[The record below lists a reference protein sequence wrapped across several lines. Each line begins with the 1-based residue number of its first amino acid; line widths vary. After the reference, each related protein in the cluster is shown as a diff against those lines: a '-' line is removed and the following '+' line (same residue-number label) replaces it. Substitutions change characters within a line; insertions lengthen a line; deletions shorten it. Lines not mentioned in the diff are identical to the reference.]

1 VVRRGLTWGAAGNL
15 SVRLGGGRFLVTAS
29 GARLDE
35 LGPDSLVTCQL
46 DREEAPDERAEEG
59 GGGWPGVRPSVET
72 GMHRAVYAAVSAAG
86 AVLHTSALY
95 TTLVA
100 CSRLRVPVRMSTDG
114 MIYVGPVVRVPFR
127 HPGTAELARAAAA
140 AARRSRVLLLSNHG
154 SLVWGASLEETLIR
168 TEALELVSRLLVTA
182 RAAALPLAFVPEAE
196 ARRYADRHRV

>member
-15 SVRLGGGRFLVTAS
+15 SVRLDGGRFLVTAS
-29 GARLDE
+29 GVRLDE
-35 LGPDSLVTCQL
+35 LGPDALVTCRL
-46 DREEAPDERAEEG
+46 DEEAPDERAEEG
-59 GGGWPGVRPSVET
+59 GGGPGVRPSVET
-72 GMHRAVYAAVSAAG
+72 AAHRAVYAAVPAAG
-86 AVLHTSALY
+86 AVLHTSAPY

-100 CSRLRVPVRMSTDG
+100 CSRLRVPVRMNTDG

-127 HPGTAELARAAAA
+127 HPGTPELARAAAA

-154 SLVWGASLEETLIR
+154 SLVWGASPEETLTR

-182 RAAALPLAFVPEAE
+182 RASGLPLALVPEAE